1 MSYDKL
7 TRDGD
12 YVKSAIKQVGD
23 QLLAVKDI
31 KIVIPY
37 HYLQAKLAIVESRIS
52 TICVFGIIVDNK
64 YAVSNLC
71 STMVLSP
78 SSTNIV
84 TYNDE
89 DFFEFEFSRGSV
101 ITPNINLVVD
111 DINAFN
117 IYSEFIAKGNVP
129 WFLDYE
135 DCSKILITA
144 HNYAGINLAGNNIPL
159 ELIIGTIAR
168 SNKDLYTYYRSTLQ
182 TQQDLKTKPV
192 VYVPFKSVSY
202 GATSTAGK
210 IMGSYFDEGLT
221 SALTNDNNG
230 SEGVEIVLRQ

>member
-1 MSYDKL
+1 MSYDRL
-7 TRDGD
+7 IRDAE
-12 YVKSAIKQVGD
+12 YIKSAIKQVGD
-23 QLLAVKDI
+23 QLLAAKDL

-37 HYLQAKLAIVESRIS
+37 HYIQSKLAIIDSKIS
-52 TICVFGIIVDNK
+52 TICIFAIIVDNK
-64 YAVSNLC
+64 YAVSNVC
-71 STMVLSP
+71 STMGITP
-78 SSTNIV
+78 SATNIV
-84 TYNDE
+84 SFNDE
-89 DFFEFEFSRGSV
+89 DFFEFEFDKGSV
-101 ITPNINLVVD
+101 ISPNINLVVD

-117 IYSEFIAKGNVP
+117 IYNEFIAKGNIP
-129 WFLDYE
+129 WFMSYE

-159 ELIIGTIAR
+159 ELIMGTIAR
-168 SNKDLYTYYRSTLQ
+168 SKDDLYTYYRTTLQ

-210 IMGSYFDEGLT
+210 IMGNYFDEGLT

-230 SEGVEIVLRQ
+230 SEGVEVVLRQ

>member
-37 HYLQAKLAIVESRIS
+37 RYLQAKLAIVESRIS
-52 TICVFGIIVDNK
+52 TICVFAIIVDNK
-64 YAVSNLC
+64 FAVSNLC

-78 SSTNIV
+78 SSTNIA

-117 IYSEFIAKGNVP
+117 VYSEFIAKGNVP
-129 WFLDYE
+129 WFLDYD
-135 DCSKILITA
+135 DCGKILITA

-182 TQQDLKTKPV
+182 TQQDIKTKPV

-202 GATSTAGK
+202 SATSTAGK